1 MSGIDAEA
9 VRHGDRLRVLR
20 RRIARWAGAVVDAV
34 LPPRCLACGA
44 ETLAGPHG
52 PAAVCAEC
60 WRDLSPIAPP
70 LCECCGLPFAIPVE
84 AEEAR
89 CGACLA
95 DPPAFDRAR
104 AALLYDDAS
113 KRLVLSF
120 KHGDATHAAPALA
133 GWMAVAARPLVESAD
148 LIVPVPLHRRRLLR
162 RRYNQAALLALAIG
176 RAQEK
181 PVAVDLLRRV
191 RATAAQGTH
200 GRAARFR
207 NLRGAIAV
215 RDRAAAPG
223 IAGRRILLVDDVL
236 TTGATVGECARV
248 LKRAGA
254 VAVDVA
260 VIARVPGPTG

>member
-1 MSGIDAEA
+1 MTEIEA
-9 VRHGDRLRVLR
+9 GAGGGRLRALR
-20 RRIARWAGAVVDAV
+20 TIAARWARLVVDAI

-44 ETLAGPHG
+44 ETLAGPYG
-52 PAAVCAEC
+52 PAAVCADC
-60 WRDLSPIAPP
+60 WRTLTPIAPP
-70 LCECCGLPFAIPVE
+70 LCDGCGLPFEIPVD
-84 AEEAR
+84 AEPAR

-95 DPPAFDRAR
+95 EPPSFDRAR

-120 KHGDATHAAPALA
+120 KHADATHAAPALA
-133 GWMAVAARPLVESAD
+133 AWMAVVARTLVDEAD

-176 RAQEK
+176 RLRGK
-181 PVAVDLLRRV
+181 PVAVDLLCRV
-191 RATAAQGTH
+191 RPTASQGTH
-200 GRAARFR
+200 GRAARLR

-215 RDRAAAPG
+215 RPKAAAAV
-223 IAGRRILLVDDVL
+223 AGRRVLLVDDVL

-254 VAVDVA
+254 ASVDVA
-260 VIARVPGPTG
+260 VIARVPGPAD

>member
-1 MSGIDAEA
+1 MTGIDAEA
-9 VRHGDRLRVLR
+9 DGGRLGVLR
-20 RRIARWAGAVVDAV
+20 AIAARWAGAVVDAI

-44 ETLAGPHG
+44 ETLAGPYG
-52 PAAVCAEC
+52 PAAVCADC
-60 WRDLSPIAPP
+60 WRALTPIAPP
-70 LCECCGLPFAIPVE
+70 LCECCGLPFPIPVDAE
-84 AEEAR
+84 AAR

-95 DPPAFDRAR
+95 DPPSFDRAR

-133 GWMAVAARPLVESAD
+133 AWMAVAARSLVDSAD
-148 LIVPVPLHRRRLLR
+148 VIVPVPLHRRRLLR

-176 RAQEK
+176 RAQRK
-181 PVAVDLLRRV
+181 AVAVDLLRRV
-191 RATAAQGTH
+191 RATAAQGAH
-200 GRAARFR
+200 GRAGRFR

-215 RDRAAAPG
+215 RDGAAPG
-223 IAGRRILLVDDVL
+223 IAGRRILLIDDVL

-254 VAVDVA
+254 SAVDVA
-260 VIARVPGPTG
+260 VIARVPGPAG